1 MCVGFVVLRLKVVAR
16 RARPPEMTVRSVCG
30 FFVILGVADY
40 SKTRNVV
47 WGQCTHVFHMH
58 CLIKWLDQPAS
69 KQQCPM
75 DRRPWGT

>member
-1 MCVGFVVLRLKVVAR
+1 MFVEFVVLLLKVVVR
-16 RARPPEMTVRSVCG
+16 RVRHPAMIARSVRGSFILLG
-30 FFVILGVADY
+30 FAVYTQAWHI
-40 SKTRNVV
+40 V